1 MIFKNIIS
9 HLLVLG
15 IGIGIGYFLVAANL
29 PTTTST
35 ITDGKETTT
44 STTKSVDVSTEKVA
58 VPIATTTTTT
68 ADSTVPMATLP
79 TKQPTAVTS
88 EKEQADELATI
99 KNNNKDFPDVNTN
112 PTVLMNGTVAS
123 RCFATP
129 DDLSLQLTL
138 FAEQMERD
146 SLWYDNKNP
155 QRLQDCSG
163 IFHRVAQFVNDKCDS
178 YDYPKPKK
186 ARDSRSL
193 ANWYHQKNNLVI
205 VDDPMEQR
213 ELIRPGV
220 VMFFGKSGKQYQ
232 NLTAEQVLANR
243 PNHIIQ
249 HIGVVTEVERDKTT
263 GEIIGYTML
272 HGRRPGVTAQRS
284 HYHQIKPPR
293 LGYPILGNWNQQWVA
308 MAYIATEK
316 AS

>member
-1 MIFKNIIS
+1 MTFKNIAS

-15 IGIGIGYFLVAANL
+15 IGIGMGYFLVAANL
-29 PTTTST
+29 PATT
-35 ITDGKETTT
+35 ITDSQQTTT
-44 STTKSVDVSTEKVA
+44 TPVKLADVSTEK
-58 VPIATTTTTT
+58 PPATTTTTT
-68 ADSTVPMATLP
+68 TMGKDSTTTVATLP
-79 TKQPTAVTS
+79 TKRPTTVTS
-88 EKEQADELATI
+88 EQEQPDELAET

-112 PTVLMNGTVAS
+112 PTVLLSGTVAS

-129 DDLSLQLTL
+129 NDLSLQLTL

-186 ARDSRSL
+186 TRDSRSL

-205 VDDPMEQR
+205 VDDPMQKR
-213 ELIRPGV
+213 ELIRPGA

-249 HIGVVTEVERDKTT
+249 HIGVVTEVKRDKTT

-284 HYHQIKPPR
+284 HYHQVKPPR